1 MKNILLIIA
10 AQSLYIAPFS
20 LKYPACIIL
29 VTRSFST
36 GIAVSLTG
44 SAYWVTNV
52 IIAQV
57 TPVLLAS
64 TLQTFGTFYLL
75 GGVHIAAILFV
86 LLTLPETKV
95 KLVSVK
101 CVMVMNTFNRTVSNL
116 QGETLERIE
125 LLFSKPWLERINLA
139 YYLR

>member
-1 MKNILLIIA
+1 MLHA
-10 AQSLYIAPFS
+10 
-20 LKYPACIIL
+20 
-29 VTRSFST
+29 VTLSFST

-52 IIAQV
+52 IVAQV

-75 GGVHIAAILFV
+75 VGVHIAAILFV

-101 CVMVMNTFNRTVSNL
+101 VL
-116 QGETLERIE
+116 
-125 LLFSKPWLERINLA
+125 W
-139 YYLR
+139 